1 MSNNDND
8 NDNDNA
14 SPHGG
19 KFFTPLQARPFWAP
33 VAPSTVALCPSMDLW
48 TLGLV
53 VNHNHSSST
62 NNNNNIAAHAL
73 WLHRSLDFHQLAA
86 VTDTKTALCAA
97 TWRPDGRWVAV
108 ATCPAITT
116 TTTTTDH
123 SRNANNNNNNHN
135 IITLYHVEAI
145 MTHGTDLPAFVESSL
160 MGPVTDNNNSSNNSN
175 NPAILST
182 ALTASG
188 NILQYPVDTTTNA
201 ANDNNNIIN
210 NNNTPDTIQALVW
223 VHCVAPTTGAS
234 LYERLWRRQQ
244 HHHHN
249 HNMLPPSAYHAPP
262 DHWPSLQQ
270 QQQQPLSLL
279 MGVTAHGRLYVYL
292 LGHYPLLQG
301 VALGNI
307 HHHHNKAGDT
317 QLVASHDVT
326 HTWIYKRQ
334 GNTTTTT
341 TSNKNNIIITLH
353 SLPRALGL
361 HRYLFQ
367 NLAVAYTH
375 VVRHL
380 TQLPPRLTEV
390 RDTYRS
396 ALTPLDGKWTALQ
409 RLLRNYH
416 PLDAAAPDIPQWL
429 VRYIMWGHGATTAT
443 DDDNLANAMDQFFT
457 SMHMNE

>member
-145 MTHGTDLPAFVESSL
+145 MTHGTDLPAFV
-160 MGPVTDNNNSSNNSN
+160 
-175 NPAILST
+175 
-182 ALTASG
+182 
-188 NILQYPVDTTTNA
+188 
-201 ANDNNNIIN
+201 
-210 NNNTPDTIQALVW
+210 
-223 VHCVAPTTGAS
+223 
-234 LYERLWRRQQ
+234 
-244 HHHHN
+244 
-249 HNMLPPSAYHAPP
+249 
-262 DHWPSLQQ
+262 
-270 QQQQPLSLL
+270 
-279 MGVTAHGRLYVYL
+279 
-292 LGHYPLLQG
+292 
-301 VALGNI
+301 
-307 HHHHNKAGDT
+307 
-317 QLVASHDVT
+317 
-326 HTWIYKRQ
+326 
-334 GNTTTTT
+334 
-341 TSNKNNIIITLH
+341 
-353 SLPRALGL
+353 
-361 HRYLFQ
+361 
-367 NLAVAYTH
+367 
-375 VVRHL
+375 
-380 TQLPPRLTEV
+380 
-390 RDTYRS
+390 
-396 ALTPLDGKWTALQ
+396 
-409 RLLRNYH
+409 
-416 PLDAAAPDIPQWL
+416 
-429 VRYIMWGHGATTAT
+429 
-443 DDDNLANAMDQFFT
+443 
-457 SMHMNE
+457 

>member
-1 MSNNDND
+1 MSNNN
-8 NDNDNA
+8 NSNDNA
-14 SPHGG
+14 SPHDGG

-53 VNHNHSSST
+53 ANSS
-62 NNNNNIAAHAL
+62 NNNNNNAAHAL
-73 WLHRSLDFHQLAA
+73 WLHRSLDFQQLAA
-86 VTDTKTALCAA
+86 VTDTQTALCAA
-97 TWRPDGRWVAV
+97 TWRPDGRWMAV
-108 ATCPAITT
+108 ATCPAMIAS
-116 TTTTTDH
+116 DHH
-123 SRNANNNNNNHN
+123 SRNARSSSNDNTV
-135 IITLYHVEAI
+135 ITLYRVEAI

-160 MGPVTDNNNSSNNSN
+160 MGPVTGKDGLDNNNTS
-175 NPAILST
+175 NPASLST

-188 NILQYPVDTTTNA
+188 DILQYPVDTTTNA
-201 ANDNNNIIN
+201 ATDDN

-223 VHCVAPTTGAS
+223 VHCIAPTAGAS

-262 DHWPSLQQ
+262 DHWPSVQ

-292 LGHYPLLQG
+292 LGHYPLCKG
-301 VALGNI
+301 VKLD
-307 HHHHNKAGDT
+307 HHHQHHKAGDT
-317 QLVASHDVT
+317 QLAVSHDVT

-334 GNTTTTT
+334 GN
-341 TSNKNNIIITLH
+341 NNTNHNNNNIITLH

-409 RLLRNYH
+409 RLLRNYQL
-416 PLDAAAPDIPQWL
+416 PAAPPTDIPSWL
-429 VRYIMWGHGATTAT
+429 VRYIMWGHGATTTTAT
-443 DDDNLANAMDQFFT
+443 EENLANAMDQFFT